1 MACVVY
7 GGSRGIGKA
16 IASAFLQDGY
26 SVAIVA
32 RNIRQLEDTAHELQG
47 IIEKK
52 KSDKIKQSL
61 A

>member
-32 RNIRQLEDTAHELQG
+32 RSIQQLEDTAHELQG
-47 IIEKK
+47 I
-52 KSDKIKQSL
+52 
-61 A
+61 